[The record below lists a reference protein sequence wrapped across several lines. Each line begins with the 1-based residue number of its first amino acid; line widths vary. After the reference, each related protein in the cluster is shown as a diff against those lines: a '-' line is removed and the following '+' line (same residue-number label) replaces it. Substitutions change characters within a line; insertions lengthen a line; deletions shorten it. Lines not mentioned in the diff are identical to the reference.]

1 MASHVAV
8 RDQGAVMRRALTA
21 EAMRAAE
28 SRAVA
33 SGRFTLGALMER
45 AGAALAHEADLL
57 VPEGPVAVVCGP
69 GNNGGDGWV
78 AATVLA
84 RQGREVRVIAFRSPS
99 HAAAEAAVAASAA
112 LEAGVRWVLASDSEQ
127 LATVLGG
134 AAVVIDAIFGA
145 GFHGSP
151 REPFASA
158 ISAIASAGV
167 PVVSADVPSG
177 LDADSGVAEGAVVT
191 ADVTVTFGSTKV
203 GLLLMPGA
211 TYAGRVVV
219 ADIGMPPDAFEGVG
233 AVEVW
238 DPADYRS
245 VFPLPGARDHKG
257 SRGRIAIVAGSGSY
271 TGAALLAIEG
281 ALRMGAGYVIA
292 VVPGSLA
299 ELVRLAYPNVIVR
312 AMAAAPDGSFAG
324 AEGIA
329 DAVADAGAVVAG
341 PGLTTSAGA
350 AELVRGLVER
360 TSMPLLLDADAL
372 NVLVGDLPA
381 LRARRDPL
389 LLTPH
394 LGEAA
399 RLLGVSAAEVA
410 ADRLS
415 AATRLAGPGRT
426 CLVKGHG
433 TVVAAEGRRGLVLA
447 GSPALSRAGTGDV
460 LSGMIGTLL
469 AQGLG
474 TFEAAMLG
482 AHLHGRAA
490 EIGAAELTETCFT
503 ATDVPRFLPEAVRE
517 LTGG

>member
-1 MASHVAV
+1 
-8 RDQGAVMRRALTA
+8 MRRALTA
-21 EAMRAAE
+21 HAMRAAE
-28 SRAVA
+28 NRAVA
-33 SGRFTLGALMER
+33 SGRSTLAELMER
-45 AGAALAHEADLL
+45 AGTALADEADRL
-57 VPEGPVAVVCGP
+57 VPDGPVAVVCGP

-78 AATVLA
+78 AARVLA
-84 RQGREVRVIAFRSPS
+84 ARGREVRVVAFRPPS
-99 HAAAEAAVAASAA
+99 QSTAEAALAASAA
-112 LEAGVRWVLASDSEQ
+112 LEAGVRWVLASDSEPV
-127 LATVLGG
+127 ATVLDG
-134 AAVVIDAIFGA
+134 AAVVIDAIFGV
-145 GFHGSP
+145 GFHGSA
-151 REPFASA
+151 REPYASA
-158 ISAIASAGV
+158 ITAIASAGP

-191 ADVTVTFGSTKV
+191 ADVTVTFGATKV
-203 GLLLMPGA
+203 GLLLLPGA

-219 ADIGMPPDAFEGVG
+219 ADVGLPPDEYEGVG

-238 DPADYRS
+238 DPSDYQS
-245 VFPLPGARDHKG
+245 VFPLPRARDHKG
-257 SRGRIAIVAGSGSY
+257 SRGRVAIVAGSGSY

-312 AMAAAPDGSFAG
+312 AMAAAPDGSFLG

-341 PGLTTSAGA
+341 PGLTRSAGVP
-350 AELVRGLVER
+350 ELVRGLLDR
-360 TSMPLLLDADAL
+360 ASMPLLLDADAL
-372 NVLVGDLPA
+372 NALTVLAGDLTA

-394 LGEAA
+394 PGEAA
-399 RLLGVSAAEVA
+399 RLLGIGAAEVA
-410 ADRLS
+410 ADRLGT
-415 AATRLAGPGRT
+415 AMRLAGPGRT

-433 TVVAAEGRRGLVLA
+433 TVVAAEDRRGLVLA